1 MERWRFVITLCFR
14 QLVSIFTQTERK
26 TFFGKSSRNQIRKKT
41 SNSIFLL
48 LKPKTP
54 RVKRYQRGQQL
65 LRLFFVFFD
74 KNETC
79 CINFFSRILFFRL
92 GGVVFSA
99 TKKIPSIGAICF
111 GDTVRE
117 YLLDSMRK
125 REKDCENA
133 SKRVNDSECE
143 KGFKRGWMRERVWE
157 WKEKG

>member
-1 MERWRFVITLCFR
+1 MERRRFVITLCFR

-92 GGVVFSA
+92 GGVVFFCCEKNTFDWSDMLWRHSQRIF
-99 TKKIPSIGAICF
+99 TRLNEKERKIVRMR
-111 GDTVRE
+111 VRE
-117 YLLDSMRK
+117 
-125 REKDCENA
+125 
-133 SKRVNDSECE
+133 
-143 KGFKRGWMRERVWE
+143 
-157 WKEKG
+157 